1 MRVVEH
7 YKRLNYGLLEFS
19 LTVIDPKV
27 FTAPWTTTG
36 RITLHPN
43 AEISEYFCA
52 PSDSIDF
59 NNRNTIPAY

>member
-7 YKRLNYGLLEFS
+7 YKRSNYGLLEFA

-27 FTAPWTTTG
+27 FTTPWTTTG
-36 RITLHPN
+36 TIALHPN
-43 AEISEYFCA
+43 SEIAEYFCV